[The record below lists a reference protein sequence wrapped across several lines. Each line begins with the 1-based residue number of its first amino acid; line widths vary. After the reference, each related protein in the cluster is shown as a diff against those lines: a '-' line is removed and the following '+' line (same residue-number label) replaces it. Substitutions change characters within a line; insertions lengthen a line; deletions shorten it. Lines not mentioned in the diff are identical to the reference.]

1 MMFRMIG
8 YPPMK
13 KKPPASAPPDPGLPV
28 PPVPRR
34 GVARV
39 ISKLGI
45 GSRTQAAQWVAEGRV
60 RVNGAVVSDPE
71 CPVIQ
76 GRDRI
81 VVDGLE
87 PASPG
92 RLVIMLNKPR
102 GLVTTARDERG
113 RDTVYTCFEGAELPW
128 LAPVGRLDKASEGLL
143 LFSNDPA
150 WAARITDPTTGPEKT
165 YHVQINRLPD
175 AALLAD
181 LERGAVVD
189 GGRLGA
195 KAARGV
201 RAGARNAWLEIVLK
215 EGRNRQI
222 RRLLGAFDVSVL
234 RLVRVSV
241 GSLSLGELPKGGWR
255 KLTNQEVE
263 SLLGSA

>member
-1 MMFRMIG
+1 MIFSMIG
-8 YPPMK
+8 YLRMK
-13 KKPPASAPPDPGLPV
+13 TKPPAPVPPDSTAL
-28 PPVPRR
+28 PVPRR

-45 GSRTQAAQWVAEGRV
+45 GSRTQAAQWVSERRV
-60 RVNGAVVSDPE
+60 RVNGTLVSDPE
-71 CPVIQ
+71 FPVIQ

-87 PASPG
+87 AVSPT

-102 GLVTTARDERG
+102 GLVTTTHDERG

-150 WAARITDPTTGPEKT
+150 WAARITDPATGPDKT

-175 AALLAD
+175 AALLAE

-189 GGRLGA
+189 GERLAA
-195 KAARGV
+195 KAARCIG
-201 RAGARNAWLEIVLK
+201 AGARNAWLEIVLD

-222 RRLLGAFDVSVL
+222 RRLLSAFDVSVL